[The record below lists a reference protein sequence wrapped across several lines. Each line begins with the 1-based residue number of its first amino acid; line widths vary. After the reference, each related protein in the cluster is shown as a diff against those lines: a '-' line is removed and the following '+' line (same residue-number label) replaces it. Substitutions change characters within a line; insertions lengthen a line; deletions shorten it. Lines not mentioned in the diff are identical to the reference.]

1 MPEDVERLEDCPDC
15 ALFSGGVCAGG
26 VVDDSGVAEDEE
38 LWLLLLFS
46 GVSAELLESFFSLE
60 LSTDVEDSADDS
72 VVEVSVDS
80 DEEDTGV
87 ELSGTSVT
95 DEDGTVVEGIVVLGV
110 FLSWSVKYNSPP
122 DLTSPLGICQSLF
135 VTLDDTYFI
144 NSR

>member
-26 VVDDSGVAEDEE
+26 VVDDSGVAEDED
-38 LWLLLLFS
+38 L
-46 GVSAELLESFFSLE
+46 SLE

-95 DEDGTVVEGIVVLGV
+95 DEDGTVVEGIVVVGV
-110 FLSWSVKYNSPP
+110 FLS
-122 DLTSPLGICQSLF
+122 
-135 VTLDDTYFI
+135 
-144 NSR
+144 

>member
-1 MPEDVERLEDCPDC
+1 M
-15 ALFSGGVCAGG
+15 
-26 VVDDSGVAEDEE
+26 
-38 LWLLLLFS
+38 LLFS

-110 FLSWSVKYNSPP
+110 FLS
-122 DLTSPLGICQSLF
+122 
-135 VTLDDTYFI
+135 
-144 NSR
+144 